1 MMPDSPVTT
10 TATIKADIVFSQQQ
24 TYAYSASNIVLQG
37 STDYSTS
44 LVSGSGS
51 EVRQIDSIYN
61 IGGVTIA
68 SGATGVYDLRNLKQ
82 AVFGSQYTLSLTGL
96 KGLIIEN
103 RATGVNEVLLL
114 KATGTNAFTNIFH
127 GGSGGPEGVKIGPG
141 GAYFYSDPY
150 AGTPVTATNSVL
162 NLINA
167 GSGSGPENYNEGIA
181 VSIIIAGTSGL
192 GGY

>member
-1 MMPDSPVTT
+1 MTTNT
-10 TATIKADIVFSQQQ
+10 TATIKADIVFSQQE
-24 TYAYSASNIVLQG
+24 TYTYSSSNIILQG
-37 STDYSTS
+37 STGYSTS

-82 AVFGSQYTLSLTGL
+82 DVFGSQYTLSLTGI
-96 KGLIIEN
+96 KGLIITN
-103 RATGVNEVLLL
+103 QATGINEMLLV

>member
-1 MMPDSPVTT
+1 MTTNT

-24 TYAYSASNIVLQG
+24 TYAYSNSNIVIQG

-44 LVSGSGS
+44 LVSGSGVQ
-51 EVRQIDSIYN
+51 VREIDSIYN
-61 IGGVTIA
+61 IGGLTIA
-68 SGATGVYDLRNLKQ
+68 SGATGVFDLRNLSQ
-82 AVFGSQYTLSLTGL
+82 SVFGSQYSLSLTGI

-114 KATGTNAFTNIFH
+114 KATGINAFTNIFH
-127 GGSGGPEGVKIGPG
+127 GGTGGPEGVKIGPG

-150 AGTPVTATNSVL
+150 AGTPVSATNSVL

-167 GSGSGPENYNEGIA
+167 GSGGSGLQNYNTGIP

>member
-1 MMPDSPVTT
+1 MTTNT

-24 TYAYSASNIVLQG
+24 TYDYSNSNIVIQG
-37 STDYSTS
+37 STDYSAP
-44 LVSGSGS
+44 LVSGSGT

-61 IGGVTIA
+61 VGGMTIA
-68 SGATGVYDLRNLKQ
+68 SGATGVFDLRNLSQ
-82 AVFGSQYTLSLTGL
+82 AAFSSQYSLSLTGV

-103 RATGVNEVLLL
+103 RATGVNEILLL
-114 KATGTNAFTNIFH
+114 KATGTNAFTNMFH
-127 GGSGGPEGVKIGPG
+127 GGSGGPQGVKIGPG

-150 AGTPVTATNSVL
+150 AGTPVSAANSVL

-167 GSGSGPENYNEGIA
+167 GSGSGAQNYNTGISVA
-181 VSIIIAGTSGL
+181 IIIAGTTGT

>member
-1 MMPDSPVTT
+1 MPDSPVTT

-68 SGATGVYDLRNLKQ
+68 SGATGVYDLRNLSQ
-82 AVFGSQYTLSLTGL
+82 NVFGSQYALVLTGI

-103 RATGVNEVLLL
+103 RSTGVNEVLLL
-114 KATGTNAFTNIFH
+114 KATGTNAFTNLFH

-141 GAYFYSDPY
+141 GVYFYSDPY

-167 GSGSGPENYNEGIA
+167 GSGSGEENYNEGIA
-181 VSIIIAGTSGL
+181 VSIIIAGTSGT

>member
-1 MMPDSPVTT
+1 MPDSPVTT

-24 TYAYSASNIVLQG
+24 TYAYSSSNIVLQG

-82 AVFGSQYTLSLTGL
+82 DVFGSQYTLSLTGI
-96 KGLIIEN
+96 KGLIITN
-103 RATGVNEVLLL
+103 QATGINEMLLV

>member
-1 MMPDSPVTT
+1 MPDSPVTT

-24 TYAYSASNIVLQG
+24 TYAYSSSNIVLQG

-82 AVFGSQYTLSLTGL
+82 DVFGSQYTLSLTGI
-96 KGLIIEN
+96 KGLIITN
-103 RATGVNEVLLL
+103 QATGINEMLLV

-181 VSIIIAGTSGL
+181 VSIIIAGTSGT

>member
-1 MMPDSPVTT
+1 M
-10 TATIKADIVFSQQQ
+10 
-24 TYAYSASNIVLQG
+24 L
-37 STDYSTS
+37 
-44 LVSGSGS
+44 LV
-51 EVRQIDSIYN
+51 
-61 IGGVTIA
+61 
-68 SGATGVYDLRNLKQ
+68 
-82 AVFGSQYTLSLTGL
+82 
-96 KGLIIEN
+96 
-103 RATGVNEVLLL
+103 

-181 VSIIIAGTSGL
+181 VSIIIAGTSGT

>member
-1 MMPDSPVTT
+1 MPDSPVTT

-44 LVSGSGS
+44 LISGSGS

-61 IGGVTIA
+61 IGGLTIA
-68 SGATGVYDLRNLKQ
+68 SGATGVYDLRNLSQ
-82 AVFGSQYTLSLTGL
+82 DVFGSQYTLSLTGL

-150 AGTPVTATNSVL
+150 AGTPVMATNSVL

-167 GSGSGPENYNEGIA
+167 GSGSGAQNYNTGIP